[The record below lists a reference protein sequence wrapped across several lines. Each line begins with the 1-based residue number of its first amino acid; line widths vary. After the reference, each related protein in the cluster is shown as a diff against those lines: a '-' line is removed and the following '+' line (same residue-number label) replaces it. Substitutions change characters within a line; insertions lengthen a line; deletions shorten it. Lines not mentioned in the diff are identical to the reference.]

1 MKTSLQRSF
10 MVLKIT
16 LKTLLIS
23 LLIRSCK
30 PAPQHYPQLTRSQWE
45 DIFDTALNF
54 INQTLPD
61 SISTNDLDLY
71 HKYENENTRE
81 SVYNLYLNGQQVF
94 NYSSD
99 QSIIQEIVE
108 RQNIEI
114 ESSLKNLPS
123 TAVTFAK
130 DTIDLKT
137 NLFFI
142 SQPLLIKENLINI
155 VFRLK
160 QPKTNITRNWV
171 FVYIKENIL
180 LTPIVIY
187 DEQNDYF
194 WEVHDL

>member
-1 MKTSLQRSF
+1 M
-10 MVLKIT
+10 
-16 LKTLLIS
+16 
-23 LLIRSCK
+23 
-30 PAPQHYPQLTRSQWE
+30 
-45 DIFDTALNF
+45 
-54 INQTLPD
+54 
-61 SISTNDLDLY
+61 
-71 HKYENENTRE
+71 
-81 SVYNLYLNGQQVF
+81 
-94 NYSSD
+94 
-99 QSIIQEIVE
+99 E

-180 LTPIVIY
+180 LTQIVIY

-194 WEVHDL
+194 WELHDL

>member
-1 MKTSLQRSF
+1 MRIRI
-10 MVLKIT
+10 VIG
-16 LKTLLIS
+16 TLLFS
-23 LLIRSCK
+23 FLIINCK
-30 PAPQHYPQLTRSQWE
+30 PNSEHHPQLTKSQWE
-45 DIFDTALNF
+45 DVFDTALNF
-54 INQTLPD
+54 INQILPD
-61 SISTNDLDLY
+61 SISTNALDLY
-71 HKYENENTRE
+71 HKYDNENSRV
-81 SVYNLYLNGQQVF
+81 SVYSFYLNGKQGL
-94 NYSSD
+94 NYSLD
-99 QSIIQEIVE
+99 QNVIQEIVE

-187 DEQNDYF
+187 DEQNDFF
-194 WEVHDL
+194 WELHDL